1 MKFLNILYYDILDLI
16 RDKTSMVSMILI
28 PIVVMTTLGI
38 TFSSSF
44 SSSCEFK
51 PETIIYVNNF
61 TSSTNHDEETTIL
74 DLFLKLCKENN
85 INFKESTSLNEGK
98 KEVQVLRSIL
108 VEFKDNNIII
118 YKNSNNQ
125 YSTDIIV
132 NILDTIAKKVSLST
146 EFRKDINIKDQ
157 TFVTTSSFQGK
168 KSFTSYDYYGIVEIT
183 MMILYGS
190 VYGFYSIYNN
200 RRSNI
205 ESRCFQGNLSKI
217 SYILTK
223 VLSSFIVTIIF
234 LIPAMLYSVIILKT
248 YWGKDFLSVMLLL
261 LSLNFYGTTLG
272 VLFGYIFKE
281 EKQGSFFLNSLII
294 PLMTF
299 LGGGYFYIGD
309 GDKLFNLVRY
319 VSPLTLINKSILSIS
334 FYEDYSKFYISILYC
349 ICLGFIFLISTLY
362 IVNSKEEY

>member
-1 MKFLNILYYDILDLI
+1 MKFLNVLYYDILDLM
-16 RDKTSMVSMILI
+16 RDKTSMLSMTLI
-28 PIVVMTTLGI
+28 PIVLMTTLGI
-38 TFSSSF
+38 TLSSSF
-44 SSSCEFK
+44 SSSYEFK
-51 PETIIYVNNF
+51 PKPIVYINNF
-61 TSSTNHDEETTIL
+61 TSSTNHDEENAIL

-85 INFKESTSLNEGK
+85 IDFKESTSLNEGK
-98 KEVQVLRSIL
+98 KEVQVLGSIL
-108 VEFKDNNIII
+108 VEFKDDNIII
-118 YKNSNNQ
+118 YKNSNNR

-132 NILDTIAKKVSLST
+132 NILDTIAKKVSLSNDLH
-146 EFRKDINIKDQ
+146 ESINIKDQ

-168 KSFTSYDYYGIVEIT
+168 RSFSSYDYYGIVEIT

-205 ESRCFQGNLSKI
+205 ESRCFQGNLSKT

-223 VLSSFIVTIIF
+223 VLSSFIVTIVF
-234 LIPAMLYSVIILKT
+234 LIPAILYSIMILKT
-248 YWGKDFLSVMLLL
+248 YWGKDFLSVILLL

-272 VLFGYIFKE
+272 VLLGYIFKE
-281 EKQGSFFLNSLII
+281 ERQGSFFLNSLII

-319 VSPLTLINKSILSIS
+319 ASPLTLINKSILSIS

-349 ICLGFIFLISTLY
+349 ICLGFIFLISTFY
-362 IVNSKEEY
+362 ISNSKEGY